1 MRLLN
6 LFVCA
11 CLSICLLSGCGSP
24 AGETSQAPTT
34 SQSVTSSEGELMEE
48 TPAVDT
54 SSSQDLNPQK
64 DNPTDTSWQEKISMT
79 ATADASG
86 AVTVTITND
95 SDQTITAGEAYEL
108 QRLEGTDWT
117 DVPLSLVFT
126 DVGIDIPAG
135 GNHDFEYTMSLEA
148 GSTYQVIK
156 KVYVDQSE
164 QTLTASFTLP

>member
-1 MRLLN
+1 MKRYQILFLALL
-6 LFVCA
+6 LVFLVC
-11 CLSICLLSGCGSP
+11 GCGSP

-34 SQSVTSSEGELMEE
+34 SQSATSNGE
-48 TPAVDT
+48 TSKTAVDT
-54 SSSQDLNPQK
+54 SSNETNAQK
-64 DNPTDTSWQEKISMT
+64 DNPTDTSWQEKVSMT

-108 QRLEGTDWT
+108 QRLEGSDWV

-126 DVGIDIPAG
+126 DEGIDIPAG
-135 GNHDFEYTMSLEA
+135 GNHDFEYTMSLDA

-156 KVYVDQSE
+156 QVYVDQAE
-164 QTLTASFTLP
+164 RTLTASFTFQ